1 MNTVGAYRITSRL
14 GRGGMSTVYKGVQ
27 VSLDRPVAIKVISRE
42 LAGDEELIDRFR
54 RESLIIARLSHPNI
68 IHVIDRGLT
77 RDRRPYFVMEFV
89 EGTDLSRVIREGL
102 LDPNRKLDVM
112 IQVCKALGYAH
123 KNGVVHR
130 DIKPANILLDRDG
143 NARVLDFG
151 IAQFADETGPRPDRT
166 GAGLFMGTLAYMSP
180 EQQVDARAVTAASD
194 IYSLGA
200 VMYELFTGRKPVGRL
215 ERPSAVA
222 PGLPPALDD
231 VILRCL
237 EPDPARRPPSADEV
251 RDRLLQILRGAH
263 IGGDQR
269 RRAGQGLASAGEKF
283 ALLDVLKEDG
293 FGAAYLYED
302 RVEHKLL
309 VIKKKPVGSPGYTE
323 ARLLTTLKHPGI
335 VNVLGATRNEQ
346 VYIVVMEYLS
356 GGSLRERLVRPFPW
370 DEVVRVGR
378 GVLSALAFA
387 HRNRIVHG
395 DLRPTNVLFTDRD
408 EVKLADFGQAE
419 HYGDPGGPPNWYGIR
434 GEPRSRRADLFAAGA
449 ILHQMLTGVLPR
461 WEGCRLVPHEAAG
474 SAPAG
479 LWEVLRD
486 LLQLNPEARPPSA
499 EAVLEDLDRLAVP
512 GPWGATGTEEPTVVL
527 GAGRPA
533 GTRTP
538 DEGPPSG
545 ARGTWM
551 RRVLFAAGLV
561 AAAVAGYLV
570 RLEDAGR
577 YGRALRGAVEGAVV
591 WVRGLL
597 GAG

>member
-14 GRGGMSTVYKGVQ
+14 GRGGMATVYKGVQ
-27 VSLDRPVAIKVISRE
+27 VSLDRPVAIKVISQE
-42 LAGDEELIDRFR
+42 LARDEELLERFR

-77 RDRRPYFVMEFV
+77 RDRRPYFVMELV
-89 EGTDLSRVIREGL
+89 EGTDLARVIREGL
-102 LDPNRKLDVM
+102 LDTNRKLDVM

-151 IAQFADETGPRPDRT
+151 IAQFADETRHRSDRT
-166 GAGLFMGTLAYMSP
+166 EAGVVMGTLAYMSP
-180 EQQVDARAVTAASD
+180 EQQADARAVTAASD

-200 VMYELFTGRKPVGRL
+200 VMYELFTGRRPAGRL
-215 ERPSAVA
+215 ERPSTID

-231 VILRCL
+231 VILQCL

-370 DEVVRVGR
+370 EEVVRVGC

-395 DLRPTNVLFTDRD
+395 DLRPTNILFTDRD
-408 EVKLADFGQAE
+408 EVKLTDFGQAE

-461 WEGCRLVPHEAAG
+461 WEEGRLVPHEAAR
-474 SAPAG
+474 SAPPG
-479 LWEVLRD
+479 LLEVLEG
-486 LLQLNPEARPPSA
+486 LLKLNPDARFPSA
-499 EAVLEDLDRLAVP
+499 EAVLEDLERLGVP
-512 GPWGATGTEEPTVVL
+512 GGTGRAGTEDPTVIL
-527 GAGRPA
+527 GAG
-533 GTRTP
+533 
-538 DEGPPSG
+538 GPPDPQAPEEPRSSG
-545 ARGTWM
+545 ARGAWM
-551 RRVLFAAGLV
+551 RRLLFAAGL
-561 AAAVAGYLV
+561 AAAAAAGYLV
-570 RLEDAGR
+570 RLEDVGR
-577 YGRALRGAVEGAVV
+577 YGRVLRGAVEGAVV